1 MGDEDQRPK
10 QIAMVLD
17 RTYCVELI
25 SHLQQ
30 LLMHLQANLFALEYG
45 RTNVSTW
52 KWSGCPF
59 KLKFPQSKTHT
70 PSPLILK

>member
-1 MGDEDQRPK
+1 MTYLHDVLLSLQILPASLPPAMGDEDQRPK

-17 RTYCVELI
+17 RTYCIELI

-45 RTNVSTW
+45 RTNVSAQ
-52 KWSGCPF
+52 K
-59 KLKFPQSKTHT
+59 
-70 PSPLILK
+70 